1 MRHLVIGIGDLAHL
15 DDGTSGLINGNQMS
29 DENKLISK
37 NMGILINDG
46 IIEKIQPQEELID
59 EYIPSMSKNL
69 QKNFEILEINNIK
82 ITNAGGNAV

>member
-15 DDGTSGLINGNQMS
+15 DDGTSGLITGNEMI

-46 IIEKIQPQEELID
+46 IIEKVQPQEELIE
-59 EYIPSMSKNL
+59 EYMPS
-69 QKNFEILEINNIK
+69 IK
-82 ITNAGGNAV
+82 KIYQTI